1 MHRIDARLS
10 LSKQIYLSR
19 RIRII
24 SVWIDLYYYSLNRK
38 INFQGEW
45 GRKCRRK
52 FFKRR
57 RRGIDCSVETVERTK
72 FCFQNIRYQNTFATT
87 HINDR
92 NGIDNHIFFRNVMP
106 YQKLITARDTLC
118 LSLTD
123 REERKNIIYYCIL
136 LLSAILFLSGNV
148 KYYLLY
154 KKKKKIVEW

>member
-1 MHRIDARLS
+1 MSWEEFLILAPKWSTFFLEIKLFVLNLINYGVDRL
-10 LSKQIYLSR
+10 YF
-19 RIRII
+19 
-24 SVWIDLYYYSLNRK
+24 YSLNGKIIFQEEMRK
-38 INFQGEW
+38 EN
-45 GRKCRRK
+45 RK
-52 FFKRR
+52 FVKGRR
-57 RRGIDCSVETVERTK
+57 IDYSVETVERTK

-123 REERKNIIYYCIL
+123 REERKSIIYYCIL

-148 KYYLLY
+148 KYYLL
-154 KKKKKIVEW
+154 